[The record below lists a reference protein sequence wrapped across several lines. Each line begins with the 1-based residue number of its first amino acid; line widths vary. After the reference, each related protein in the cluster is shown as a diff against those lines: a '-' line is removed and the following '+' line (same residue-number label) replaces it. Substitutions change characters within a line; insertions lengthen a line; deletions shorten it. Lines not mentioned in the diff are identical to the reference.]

1 MRISDWRVTA
11 AIAVLTLVI
20 SGLVIVN
27 GLLEPAALGWGFVPA
42 LASGVAVLPGDIAAL
57 PVWLTPLS
65 ATLVHGGWG
74 HLALNLIML
83 IYCGQQAERPL
94 GGALIAALYVI
105 GAYAAAAGQWA
116 QEPDGIAPMIGAS
129 GAISAVLGAYAMLFG
144 RNKVK
149 VANPTLALW
158 LHALWLLAAWVALQS
173 IVGVVVS
180 SANFRIAV
188 AAHVGGFIPGVLLAR
203 PLLLFR
209 YRRA

>member
-20 SGLVIVN
+20 SGLVMVN

-42 LASGVAVLPGDIAAL
+42 LASGVAVLPGDVAAL

-129 GAISAVLGAYAMLFG
+129 GAISAIVAAYALMYG
-144 RNKVK
+144 RRRGGMSE
-149 VANPTLALW
+149 LA
-158 LHALWLLAAWVALQS
+158 HALWLGAAWVGIQLLLAL
-173 IVGVVVS
+173 VGMGGGP
-180 SANFRIAV
+180 AIAIG
-188 AAHVGGFIPGVLLAR
+188 AHIGGFLAGLVLTR
-203 PLLLFR
+203 PLLRWR
-209 YRRA
+209 YRGA